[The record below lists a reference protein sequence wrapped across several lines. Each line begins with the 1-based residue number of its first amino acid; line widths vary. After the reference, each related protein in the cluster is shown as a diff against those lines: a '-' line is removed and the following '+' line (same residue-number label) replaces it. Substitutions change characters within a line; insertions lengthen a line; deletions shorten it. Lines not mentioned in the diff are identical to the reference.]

1 MSLSLG
7 VNALASDYDSGQSTP
22 EEAVSE
28 LLATIDRLDST
39 IEGWQALYADEAT
52 DAAVAATKARAAGHR
67 IGPFHG
73 VPFAL
78 KDIVDVE
85 GRVTTAGSK
94 AWIDRIS
101 PSTALIAR
109 RLFAAGGVLLG
120 KTKTVEFACS
130 WRIVFGLGGSGG
142 LWHDALRY
150 RYRHRGLGQVAGCSL
165 WHRWTQ
171 DD

>member
-1 MSLSLG
+1 MSLSPG

-39 IEGWQALYADEAT
+39 IEAWQALYADEAT
-52 DAAVAATKARAAGHR
+52 AAAVAATKARAAGQR

-94 AWIDRIS
+94 AWVDRLS
-101 PSTALIAR
+101 PSTAL
-109 RLFAAGGVLLG
+109 
-120 KTKTVEFACS
+120 
-130 WRIVFGLGGSGG
+130 
-142 LWHDALRY
+142 
-150 RYRHRGLGQVAGCSL
+150 
-165 WHRWTQ
+165 
-171 DD
+171 